1 MTEEA
6 LKNLFI
12 GISYKNDTFIETLDL
27 NTHINKVLLKDFISE
42 KEKEHKLKNENN
54 VGFCFDCNKN
64 INNSNCDD
72 HSIIYYQEIN
82 NNINIKSIEDNFKKI
97 IENYNNVVN
106 ILEQKIKDFK
116 KRNNEQILLAK
127 KIINVYIS
135 SLKSNN
141 LTYQLI
147 LNTQNILHFN
157 DINKEQ
163 LNTFHFNFDY
173 NILKAFHIDNYLK
186 ESIAFG
192 NIQKVTDLNFNE
204 HINSIIFYE
213 KKNKII
219 VYSENRIFLLNTL
232 NFAYE
237 SKIEC
242 DYEIISIILMK
253 DNETILVSHETGINK
268 LMIEDN
274 KIVIKDYLKNVSVYN
289 SGVIIN
295 YKNGIAWTCED
306 TIKFSSKKEFHIFKE
321 TNEQYLG
328 KKMNLQLVNL
338 LQYTED
344 TILYLY
350 NFYDGSW
357 DLNSLHFNIY
367 NSNEKSKYN
376 DIILEKESLDYS
388 DESNNH
394 KIFNFRTNEII
405 IISIKEINII
415 NIFNWQIINTIY
427 PPKDSRMYNSISL
440 NDFQFLIFFNTGWHR
455 YREDAQEKNN
465 MMLITIKDNYNK
477 IIFRNT
483 LKTDKNGE
491 LFYNTFTKNSSST
504 SQIISILGE
513 KINFYEVLN
522 GIKKTIALEL
532 NKPDKK

>member
-1 MTEEA
+1 MNEEA

-12 GISYKNDTFIETLDL
+12 GISYENDIFIETLDL
-27 NTHINKVLLKDFISE
+27 NTHINKVLIKDFISD
-42 KEKEHKLKNENN
+42 KEKKHKLKNENN

-64 INNSNCDD
+64 INNSNCDA
-72 HSIIYYQEIN
+72 HKIIHYDDII
-82 NNINIKSIEDNFKKI
+82 NNINIKNIEDNFKKI

-116 KRNNEQILLAK
+116 KRNDEQIILAK
-127 KIINVYIS
+127 KLIDVYIS

-157 DINKEQ
+157 EINKEQ
-163 LNTFHFNFDY
+163 LNNFHFNFDY

-186 ESIAFG
+186 ESISFG
-192 NIQKVTDLNFNE
+192 NLQKVTDLNFNE

-219 VYSENRIFLLNTL
+219 AYSENRIFLLNTL

-237 SKIEC
+237 SKFEC
-242 DYEIISIILMK
+242 DHEIISIILMK
-253 DNETILVSHETGINK
+253 DNETILESYETGINK
-268 LMIEDN
+268 LIIEGN
-274 KIVIKDYLKNVSVYN
+274 KIVIKNYLKNVSVN
-289 SGVIIN
+289 KPGVIIN
-295 YKNGIAWTCED
+295 YKKGIAWTYED
-306 TIKFSSKKEFHIFKE
+306 AIQFSSKKQFHIFEE

-328 KKMNLQLVNL
+328 KKMNLQLINL

-357 DLNSLHFNIY
+357 DINSLHLNLY
-367 NSNEKSKYN
+367 NSNENSKYK
-376 DIILEKESLDYS
+376 DIILEKESHDYS

-394 KIFNFRTNEII
+394 KIYNFRKNEII

-415 NIFNWQIINTIY
+415 DIFNWQIINTIY
-427 PPKDSRMYNSISL
+427 PPKESIMYNSFSL
-440 NDFQFLIFFNTGWHR
+440 NNFQFLIFFNT
-455 YREDAQEKNN
+455 DNKQEKSN
-465 MMLITIKDNYNK
+465 MMLITIKDNYNE

-483 LKTDKNGE
+483 LKTDKNGK
-491 LFYNTFTKNSSST
+491 LFYNAYTKNSSST
-504 SQIISILGE
+504 SQIISILDE
-513 KINFYEVLN
+513 KIKFYEVIN
-522 GIKKTIALEL
+522 GIQKTISLEL
-532 NKPDKK
+532 NKSDKN